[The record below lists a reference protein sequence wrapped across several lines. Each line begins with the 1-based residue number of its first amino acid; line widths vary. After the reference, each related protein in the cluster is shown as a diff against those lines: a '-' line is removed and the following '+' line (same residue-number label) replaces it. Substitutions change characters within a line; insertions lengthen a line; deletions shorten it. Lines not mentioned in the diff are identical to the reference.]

1 MKQGLQFSL
10 FLGMLLS
17 FGIVAGALIPTDGCQ
32 LNSPGGTAYSDEI
45 VAAPLN
51 ASELPPGPML
61 PPTGIDETP
70 FAFGEVF
77 NGPSGEDDPEATR
90 RLIRQSF
97 PDAAATTVD
106 AWAETFRGMPAA
118 EIVDILAQKKL
129 LSGSLDSIFTPGLQ
143 SPGLHSP
150 LNLTSPR
157 LGDSLHEREQ
167 AASRQNLKHAW
178 TVGYRRRMVLPHA
191 AAAGAAATSA
201 LDFIDFSSGRH
212 VRSPQP
218 LHVAFADHPLHMFLL
233 QDGRLTRRGDFS
245 ILPAGMLGITTA
257 DGPSQLRGALRI
269 DDRQRRLRVT
279 ETGELQAAADGDSW
293 SPIGRIPVAEI
304 LRPELLTTD
313 DGVHFQS
320 GAPEAWREVLPGEIR
335 LLPGTLE
342 LSNVDPAE
350 ELQRLD
356 ALDR

>member
-143 SPGLHSP
+143 SPGLQSPGLHSP

-201 LDFIDFSSGRH
+201 LDFIDFSS
-212 VRSPQP
+212 
-218 LHVAFADHPLHMFLL
+218 
-233 QDGRLTRRGDFS
+233 
-245 ILPAGMLGITTA
+245 
-257 DGPSQLRGALRI
+257 
-269 DDRQRRLRVT
+269 
-279 ETGELQAAADGDSW
+279 
-293 SPIGRIPVAEI
+293 
-304 LRPELLTTD
+304 
-313 DGVHFQS
+313 
-320 GAPEAWREVLPGEIR
+320 
-335 LLPGTLE
+335 
-342 LSNVDPAE
+342 
-350 ELQRLD
+350 
-356 ALDR
+356 